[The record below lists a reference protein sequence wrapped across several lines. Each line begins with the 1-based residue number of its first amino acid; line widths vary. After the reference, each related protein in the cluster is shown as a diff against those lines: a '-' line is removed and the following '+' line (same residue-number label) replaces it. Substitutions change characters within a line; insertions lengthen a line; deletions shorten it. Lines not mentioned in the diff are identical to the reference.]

1 VAVLIPIIGLMLDKY
16 GHRLNCLFMA
26 CVLSIIAHSLL
37 LSIQNVIPLILLGIC
52 YALFGAAIWPT
63 IPYVVP

>member
-1 VAVLIPIIGLMLDKY
+1 MVTIPIFGLMLDKY
-16 GHRLNCLFMA
+16 GQRLNLIFLA
-26 CVLSIIAHSLL
+26 CVSCILAHSLL